1 MLYNGMMHSSLAPE
15 VPLLVSP
22 SLAATIGLEE
32 ATLLAALNN
41 LIHHRT
47 PQEHNGFHWLQ
58 LQRDTVEQFLPF
70 WNAHDIDRVVASLRD
85 KGIILVQSAP
95 FSESHSLHFAFNEQN
110 PSHTA
115 TQISPQ
121 VSPQQPL
128 QQGIA
133 APAYHGSSRIAPNW
147 QPTQEV
153 LDRLSQHNVPPHF
166 SREQLPEFITYWRET
181 GESHRSWGNKFFKHA
196 LRKWEE
202 HRARESA
209 PQQNAAI
216 SRDWQPSA
224 DAMEILLRKQ
234 IPQNFIDDAV
244 AEFILY
250 WLEKGDRCRT
260 WNSRFMNHVNRQWAR
275 FTHALQNDTEP
286 RTIAN
291 DWNASA
297 DVYEVLSMANID
309 IQFAKEQE
317 KEFVIYWRESKQLHS
332 SWNSKFLQHV
342 KYRWAQRHNMP
353 IQQRSS
359 QQQSTRERSIN
370 DNLSDRSW
378 AS

>member
-1 MLYNGMMHSSLAPE
+1 MHSSLVPE
-15 VPLLVSP
+15 TPLLVSP

-32 ATLLAALNN
+32 ATLLAALNTMMQY
-41 LIHHRT
+41 RS
-47 PQEHNGFHWLQ
+47 PQAHNGFYWLQ
-58 LQRDTVEQFLPF
+58 LQQDAVTQLLPF
-70 WNAHDIDRVVASLRD
+70 WNPHDIDRVVASLRD
-85 KGIILVQSAP
+85 KGIILIQSAP
-95 FSESHSLHFAFNEQN
+95 FSESQCIHFAFNEQASSTSN
-110 PSHTA
+110 LNQP
-115 TQISPQ
+115 
-121 VSPQQPL
+121 PQQSPTISA
-128 QQGIA
+128 Q
-133 APAYHGSSRIAPNW
+133 PGSNRIAPNW
-147 QPTQEV
+147 QPNQEV

-166 SREQLPEFITYWRET
+166 AREQLPEFITYWRET
-181 GESHRSWGNKFFKHA
+181 GEAHRSWGNKFFKHA

-202 HRARESA
+202 HRSRESA
-209 PQQNAAI
+209 PQQDAAI

-234 IPQNFIDDAV
+234 IPQNFVDDAV

-286 RTIAN
+286 RPIPK
-291 DWNASA
+291 DWSASA

-353 IQQRSS
+353 TQQQSS
-359 QQQSTRERSIN
+359 LQQSTRERSIN
-370 DNLSDRSW
+370 DNLNDRSW